1 MYNNITIMKKN
12 IQSSLLIPLLTV
24 TLLSNVQSNS
34 KMETSAGLPNT
45 NEVIKLLQEGNQRFV
60 NGKSI
65 RPNQDL
71 ERIKNLQKGKTHLQ
85 SLWDV
90 QILGYRMK
98 SYLTKD

>member
-24 TLLSNVQSNS
+24 TLLSNAQSNS

-65 RPNQDL
+65 HPNQDL
-71 ERIKNLQKGKTHLQ
+71 ERIKNLLKGKIHLQ